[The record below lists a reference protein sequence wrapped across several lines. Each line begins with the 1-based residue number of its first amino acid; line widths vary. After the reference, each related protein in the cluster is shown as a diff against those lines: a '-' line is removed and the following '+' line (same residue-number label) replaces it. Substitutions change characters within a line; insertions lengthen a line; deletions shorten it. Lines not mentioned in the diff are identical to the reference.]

1 MRNIQKKNNFFGVKF
16 RSQMMDESG
25 KTHFAEACVNTND
38 SRFQSHLIFSSNTY
52 MNFTHRI

>member
-38 SRFQSHLIFSSNTY
+38 SRFQSHSIFSDITY
-52 MNFTHRI
+52 MY